1 MNNPFLEKLDL
12 KWNPIRQTWECGVF
26 ATLKKS
32 TITELK
38 TSAVVMG
45 VDPYQLRDRVEQDIA
60 SCYMGYG
67 DLVVNNFGH
76 IDYENRL

>member
-1 MNNPFLEKLDL
+1 MNNPFLEKLNL
-12 KWNPIRQTWECGVF
+12 RYNPTHQTWECGVF
-26 ATLKKS
+26 NTLKKL

-45 VDPYQLRDRVEQDIA
+45 VDPYQLRDRIEQDIA
-60 SCYMGYG
+60 SRYMGYG

-76 IDYENRL
+76 IDYEPPL